1 MVSGLFKQQAHKC
14 LVSNDS
20 SITSRAFVS
29 QLSIS
34 CHFYWKENF
43 VHTYSCMNLPTKG
56 LNPGLP
62 HCRQILY
69 RLSHQRNPC
78 MFSVQ
83 PLSHVPLF
91 VTPWIAA
98 HQDSLSITNSW
109 SLLKLMSIESMMPSN
124 HLISVITFSSCIQSF
139 PASGSFPVSQF
150 FASGG
155 QSIGVSDMFSI
166 AVFFSFCL
174 YEKSFLSLCS
184 KW

>member
-124 HLISVITFSSCIQSF
+124 HLIFCHLLLLSPSIFPSIKVFSTTFLPS
-139 PASGSFPVSQF
+139 P
-150 FASGG
+150 
-155 QSIGVSDMFSI
+155 
-166 AVFFSFCL
+166 
-174 YEKSFLSLCS
+174 
-184 KW
+184 W